1 MVIEGNLPK
10 KLKWLTL
17 FRVVTISFLFGAT
30 VLLNLDD
37 SVALIRDRE
46 NRVLYFCTVIAYAAS
61 LIYLILLR
69 RLRSRAALVAL
80 TYVQLMGDVG
90 LAGAFVAITGG
101 SASVFTFFF
110 SLTIIN
116 AAIILYRRGA
126 FTIAAAATVTFLV
139 ITFVSGD
146 SLRWNEVIVNLLAFF
161 SIAGLASYLAE
172 QVRRTD
178 QEHRETIGSLED
190 LRARHEHIVAS
201 IGTGLVTI
209 TNTNRISFFNAAA
222 EDMTGLRESEVIG
235 VPVDRVFPSV
245 SPVLSVVN
253 PDDYTVGKIVRE
265 TLKNRAL
272 YVQWSVS
279 PLRDAGGAQ
288 IGRIL
293 SFEDVTHVMDMQEKM
308 RRSEQLAV
316 IGNMSARIAHEIRN
330 PLASIS
336 GCVELMKR
344 PTHDPETGQRLMTI
358 VLREIDTLNRW
369 ITDFLDFARPKG
381 VETRKVDMGRVLQ
394 DTIDAF
400 QLDPLMESHRAV
412 VNAPIQCFV
421 HADPM
426 RLKQVFWNLLKN
438 ASQAMPSPGI
448 IHVSVGIRETAN
460 QRWAIAEI
468 ADEGEG
474 IPDDIADKVFEPFF
488 TTKERGTGL
497 GLPTCYRIVQEY
509 GGIMELESA
518 VGRGSTFRVVL
529 PLAGGE

>member
-1 MVIEGNLPK
+1 MVEGNLAK

-61 LIYLILLR
+61 LVYLILLR
-69 RLRSRAALVAL
+69 RLRSRSALVIL
-80 TYVQLMGDVG
+80 TYVQLLGDVG

-101 SASVFTFFF
+101 SASVFTLFF

-116 AAIILYRRGA
+116 AAITLYRRGA
-126 FTIAAAATVTFLV
+126 FTIAGAATVTFLI
-139 ITFVSGD
+139 ITFVSSD
-146 SLRWNEVIVNLLAFF
+146 YLRWNEVIVNLLAFF

-201 IGTGLVTI
+201 IGTGLVTV

-222 EDMTGLRESEVIG
+222 EDMTGLSEPEVIG
-235 VPVDRVFPSV
+235 VPVDQVFPSV
-245 SPVLSVVN
+245 SSVLSVTEPEN
-253 PDDYTVGKIVRE
+253 YTVGKIVRE
-265 TLKNRAL
+265 NLKNKVV

-279 PLRDAGGAQ
+279 PLRDAGGIQ

-293 SFEDVTHVMDMQEKM
+293 SFEDVTHVMEMQEKVK
-308 RRSEQLAV
+308 RSEQLAV

-344 PTHDPETGQRLMTI
+344 PAHDPETSQRLMTI

-369 ITDFLDFARPKG
+369 ITDFLDFARPRG
-381 VETRKVDMGRVLQ
+381 IETGKVDMGRVLQ
-394 DTIDAF
+394 DTVEAF
-400 QLDPLMESHRAV
+400 QLDPLMASHRAIV
-412 VNAPIQCFV
+412 HAPAQCFV

-438 ASQAMPSPGI
+438 ASQAMPSGGTI
-448 IHVSVGIRETAN
+448 LVSVAIRETVG
-460 QRWAIAEI
+460 QRWAVAEI
-468 ADEGEG
+468 SDEGEG
-474 IPDDIADKVFEPFF
+474 IADDVIGKVFEPFF

-497 GLPTCYRIVQEY
+497 GLPTCYRIVHEH
-509 GGIMELESA
+509 GGSMELESE